1 MQRKVLFL
9 IYFCLVLSS
18 CRSAMQHPLQ
28 PYTVVLEDHSLDDA
42 DKTYFEYS
50 DDWNITPRSWISNS
64 KTILSFMIAENL
76 IHSILGK
83 DCQVSETNYYFYEK
97 KYLDLVTYHVCFV
110 NERFKRNGGYPC
122 VEIEKKT
129 EKILRITLTGALSPN
144 EELSVAS
151 FFESPAWTKEEFS
164 LDIDQRRIQNL
175 GVFQSN
181 LSYFF
186 SNPDLWIEKVPV
198 TYDWIAMNAADFI
211 KYDEEDLSNYD
222 CDIALH
228 QLKDRNICEVLF
240 SKKDPSMAFYGY
252 HSVVCDTDTGQIL
265 GFCLQE

>member
-1 MQRKVLFL
+1 M
-9 IYFCLVLSS
+9 
-18 CRSAMQHPLQ
+18 
-28 PYTVVLEDHSLDDA
+28 
-42 DKTYFEYS
+42 
-50 DDWNITPRSWISNS
+50 
-64 KTILSFMIAENL
+64 
-76 IHSILGK
+76 
-83 DCQVSETNYYFYEK
+83 
-97 KYLDLVTYHVCFV
+97 
-110 NERFKRNGGYPC
+110 
-122 VEIEKKT
+122 
-129 EKILRITLTGALSPN
+129 TGALSPN

-186 SNPDLWIEKVPV
+186 SNPDLLIEKVPV

-228 QLKDRNICEVLF
+228 Q
-240 SKKDPSMAFYGY
+240 
-252 HSVVCDTDTGQIL
+252 
-265 GFCLQE
+265 